1 MEGEG
6 NGREESFERVFSIFF
21 TSVSSTSWEK
31 DERSF
36 KVINIP
42 VEYTGVTLILLENFD
57 IVLELK

>member
-6 NGREESFERVFSIFF
+6 NGREEIFERVLSIFF

-31 DERSF
+31 GERAF

-42 VEYTGVTLILLENFD
+42 VEYTGVTLILLENFV
-57 IVLELK
+57 IVFELK

>member
-6 NGREESFERVFSIFF
+6 NGREESFERLLSIFF

-31 DERSF
+31 GERSF

-42 VEYTGVTLILLENFD
+42 VE
-57 IVLELK
+57 